1 MCGCGKQRKIEN
13 GEVYFPR
20 RELYGTLISLGIA
33 LLNLFGNSN
42 CDFHKIGSWINNI
55 SILWRKEINI
65 LIIGSMYSL
74 KTRKC
79 QRKYNIQLLKGD
91 AYFIEIVSHFK
102 SETLLS

>member
-55 SILWRKEINI
+55 GILWRKEIDI
-65 LIIGSMYSL
+65 LIIGSL
-74 KTRKC
+74 RV
-79 QRKYNIQLLKGD
+79 I
-91 AYFIEIVSHFK
+91 FIK
-102 SETLLS
+102 N

>member
-65 LIIGSMYSL
+65 LIIGSMNFIFIKNQKMPKKIQYSI
-74 KTRKC
+74 T
-79 QRKYNIQLLKGD
+79 
-91 AYFIEIVSHFK
+91 
-102 SETLLS
+102 